1 MRMRVDMRM
10 PEAVIA
16 YVGGRVFSLDP
27 LTGETIWETK
37 LPKAYR
43 ASIGGAI
50 IDGDVVLAG
59 VGGRVYCLDITD
71 GRILW
76 MNEMPGLGLGMVS
89 VATPAVSSDPSQAA
103 QQIANAQ
110 AAAAAAASAA
120 AAGAA
125 AS

>member
-16 YVGGRVFSLDP
+16 YVGGHVFSLDP
-27 LTGETIWETK
+27 LTGKTIWETK

-43 ASIGGAI
+43 TSIGGAI

-71 GRILW
+71 GRLLW

-89 VATPAVSSDPSQAA
+89 VATPAGSSDSAQGA

-110 AAAAAAASAA
+110 AAAEAAATAAA
-120 AAGAA
+120 AAGA
-125 AS
+125 SC

>member
-27 LTGETIWETK
+27 LTGKTIWETK

-43 ASIGGAI
+43 SSIGGAI

-59 VGGRVYCLDITD
+59 VGGRVYCLDVTD

-76 MNEMPGLGLGMVS
+76 QNDLPGMGLGMVS
-89 VATPAVSSDPSQAA
+89 VATPNAATEVGSAA
-103 QQIANAQ
+103 QRQANDHMAGG
-110 AAAAAAASAA
+110 ASC
-120 AAGAA
+120 
-125 AS
+125 

>member
-27 LTGETIWETK
+27 LTGRTIWETK

-43 ASIGGAI
+43 SSIGGTI

-76 MNEMPGLGLGMVS
+76 QNDLPGMGLGMVS
-89 VATPAVSSDPSQAA
+89 VSTPTVSTDIAAAA
-103 QQIANAQ
+103 QRKTNDDM
-110 AAAAAAASAA
+110 AAAAAAC
-120 AAGAA
+120 
-125 AS
+125 

>member
-27 LTGETIWETK
+27 LTGKTIWETK

-43 ASIGGAI
+43 SSIGGTI

-59 VGGRVYCLDITD
+59 VGGRVYCLDISD

-76 MNEMPGLGLGMVS
+76 QNEMPGMGLGMVS
-89 VATPAVSSDPSQAA
+89 VATPNATTDVTSAA
-103 QQIANAQ
+103 QRQANDQ
-110 AAAAAAASAA
+110 MASG
-120 AAGAA
+120 GAC
-125 AS
+125 